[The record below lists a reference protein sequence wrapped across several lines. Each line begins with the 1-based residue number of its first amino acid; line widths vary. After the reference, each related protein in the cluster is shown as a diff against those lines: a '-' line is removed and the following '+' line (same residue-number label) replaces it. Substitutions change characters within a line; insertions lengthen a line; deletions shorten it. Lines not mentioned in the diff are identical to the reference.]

1 MDMQKLI
8 ARINELYK
16 KSKSAEGL
24 TEDEKKEQEKLRNEY
39 RKAILGQMDGQ
50 LSSLKIKNP
59 DGSIVDV
66 KKKEGN

>member
-50 LSSLKIKNP
+50 LKSLKIKNP
-59 DGSIVDV
+59 DGSITDV